1 MSKLNKNFFRKYLRN
16 LPATDE
22 ENGPSQNEIKQSNVN
37 ETAPICSW
45 NPAGNYIFAL
55 PTNLGVNSI
64 LSNTELTNNIQN
76 YSQTNPIPQTLDNFI
91 LQKYGGNEHNF
102 V

>member
-1 MSKLNKNFFRKYLRN
+1 MSKLNKFFRKYLRN

-22 ENGPSQNEIKQSNVN
+22 ENGPSQNEIKQNNVT
-37 ETAPICSW
+37 ETAPVCSW
-45 NPAGNYIFAL
+45 NPLNAGNYIFAL
-55 PTNLGVNSI
+55 PTNFGVNSI
-64 LSNTELTNNIQN
+64 LPNTEINNIQN